1 MQTTTT
7 TCDRCG
13 KTTDDAGLDW
23 NCLYVDDLID
33 LCPDCTKAL
42 RRWIDTT
49 AALVVKDTDA

>member
-7 TCDRCG
+7 TCDRCQ

-42 RRWIDTT
+42 IVWVSKGPEVD
-49 AALVVKDTDA
+49 DA